1 MNLIALGLLLL
12 AGLIFFG
19 PRLRWLK
26 ASKATR
32 LLAHGAHLVDV
43 RSRREFREHRIPGAV
58 NCPAGDIGR
67 EVRKELGETEK
78 PLVLFCQSGVRSA
91 AAARRLRQLG
101 YEEVYNL
108 GTYARA
114 RRAFAEA
121 REAREKTA

>member
-1 MNLIALGLLLL
+1 MNFIALGLLLL
-12 AGLIFFG
+12 AVLFFLG

-26 ASKATR
+26 VAKAAR
-32 LLAHGAHLVDV
+32 LLAGGAHPVDV

-58 NCPAGDIGR
+58 NCPVGEVGR
-67 EVRKELGETEK
+67 GVRAEIGETDK
-78 PLVLFCQSGVRSA
+78 PLVLFCHSGVRSA

-101 YEEVYNL
+101 YAEVYNL

-121 REAREKTA
+121 KQEKGKAA

>member
-1 MNLIALGLLLL
+1 MNFIALGLLLL

-26 ASKATR
+26 VTKAAR
-32 LLAHGAHLVDV
+32 LLADGAHLVDV

-58 NCPAGDIGR
+58 NCPVGEIGR

-91 AAARRLRQLG
+91 AGARQLRQLG
-101 YEEVYNL
+101 YAEVYNL

-121 REAREKTA
+121 KQGKGETA

>member
-12 AGLIFFG
+12 AGLFFFG

-26 ASKATR
+26 VSKASR
-32 LLAHGAHLVDV
+32 LLARGAHLVDV

-58 NCPAGDIGR
+58 NCPVGEVGR

-91 AAARRLRQLG
+91 AAVRRLRQLG
-101 YEEVYNL
+101 YGEVYNL

-121 REAREKTA
+121 REDEERAA